1 MKTISQSWLNYA
13 KIDLETCKK
22 LLNDEF
28 LTNSVAFHA
37 QQTVEKSF
45 KAIFE
50 ENELKV
56 LRIHHLIRLYDKIN
70 EFIDY
75 TVDEDMLEKTDTVYT
90 ETRYLGDIGMLPEG
104 KPSIKEANEMYEFA
118 KQIYDDTIKM
128 FNNTKLEEKN

>member
-1 MKTISQSWLNYA
+1 MKTITQSWLNYA
-13 KIDLETCKK
+13 EIDLETCKK

-37 QQTVEKSF
+37 QQTVEKCF

-56 LRIHHLIRLYDKIN
+56 LRIHNLMRLYDKIN

-90 ETRYLGDIGMLPEG
+90 ETRYPGDIGMLPEG
-104 KPSIKEANEMYEFA
+104 KPSINEAKELYEFA
-118 KQIYDDTIKM
+118 SYIFQK
-128 FNNTKLEEKN
+128 TKTSLMKNK